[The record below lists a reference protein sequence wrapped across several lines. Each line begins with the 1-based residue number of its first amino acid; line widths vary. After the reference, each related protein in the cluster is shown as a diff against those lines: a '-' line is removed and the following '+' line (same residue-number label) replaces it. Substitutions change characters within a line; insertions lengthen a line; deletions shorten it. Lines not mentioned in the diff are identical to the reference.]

1 MAEDKDVRAINF
13 ADRNAVEKFLES
25 KKFRH
30 CANLRCAPVMLQ
42 HQQLYMPQCDENRFD
57 RQGIAQAIDMP
68 NTKVRR
74 LSPFT
79 FMHIPSWAPFI
90 SCPHDCKGY
99 RNRTIAKAQKTVRQV
114 ARWFLGEAAVKDS
127 RKKGWWEM
135 WWGQAILL
143 IVTGV
148 IVGLAVW
155 GITRHYDKP
164 TPPTAITQPT
174 KQAEAQAT
182 QPTTTANET
191 HQQGNNKKKEKDKIE
206 QHGTGNGA
214 VGGSITTGPCSN
226 VQIGGSGNQAQ
237 TNCVPQARRLSD
249 QEKAELASLSNT
261 PLDLI
266 VWAHGD
272 DKNAWNLGQDIC
284 FALRSAG
291 WRIQHPECVEVM
303 IGPPLEGNINV
314 AIFLN
319 PAEIEWIDGTQ
330 MRVHLEGVGQL
341 VNVLRSFGL
350 SVVVSPSEKVPPKF
364 VKLVMG

>member
-1 MAEDKDVRAINF
+1 MGP
-13 ADRNAVEKFLES
+13 L
-25 KKFRH
+25 
-30 CANLRCAPVMLQ
+30 P
-42 HQQLYMPQCDENRFD
+42 
-57 RQGIAQAIDMP
+57 
-68 NTKVRR
+68 
-74 LSPFT
+74 
-79 FMHIPSWAPFI
+79 IP
-90 SCPHDCKGY
+90 D
-99 RNRTIAKAQKTVRQV
+99 QKR
-114 ARWFLGEAAVKDS
+114 
-127 RKKGWWEM
+127 WWET
-135 WWGQAILL
+135 WWGQSIIF

-284 FALRSAG
+284 LALRSAG

-314 AIFLN
+314 AMFLN

-350 SVVVSPSEKVPPKF
+350 SVVVSQSEKVPPKF